1 MKQEIIVERLIE
13 CRKKTGLSQAEA
25 AEKIGVSQPA
35 YQRYEAGARTP
46 SVQVVK
52 EIAKA
57 FNTSVAYLT
66 GGSDTISSD
75 YIVIDREESPLLFSM
90 VEQCKECSEE
100 QLKQLVEYFRRMQ
113 K

>member
-25 AEKIGVSQPA
+25 AERIGVSQPA

-57 FNTSVAYLT
+57 FNVSVDYLS
-66 GGSDTISSD
+66 GKSDSISSD
-75 YIVIDREESPLLFSM
+75 YIIISREESPLLFSM
-90 VEQCKECSEE
+90 VEQCRDYNEE
-100 QLKQLVEYFRRMQ
+100 QLKQLIEYFRRI